1 MWIKNLSRH
10 VLPGLTEL
18 LVLHVLQLAPA
29 IGGFTLATKLAGYLY
44 DRTAAA
50 QGQHHN
56 CRGSQCFRCVA
67 HLLYRLGVWGNAT
80 S

>member
-1 MWIKNLSRH
+1 MWLTNLLRH

-18 LVLHVLQLAPA
+18 LVLRVLQLAPA
-29 IGGFTLATKLAGYLY
+29 IGGFTLATELAGYLY

-56 CRGSQCFRCVA
+56 CRGPQCFRYVA
-67 HLLYRLGVWGNAT
+67 HLL
-80 S
+80 